1 MNKGKNK
8 NTFPQKE
15 KIFLHKKN
23 VDERGQTN

>member
-1 MNKGKNK
+1 MKKGKN

-15 KIFLHKKN
+15 KIFLYKKN